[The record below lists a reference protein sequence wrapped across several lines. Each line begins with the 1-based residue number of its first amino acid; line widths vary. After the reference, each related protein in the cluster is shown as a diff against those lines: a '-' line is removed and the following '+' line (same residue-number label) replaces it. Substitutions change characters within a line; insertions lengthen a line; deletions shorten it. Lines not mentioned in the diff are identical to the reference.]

1 MHKYCFGTLTI
12 AVLVLIA
19 MVILNPPRAK
29 SQRSSSQPAEVKI
42 DNFSFS
48 PEELTVRVNVVVTW
62 INKDDVPHV
71 IASNDGVFK
80 SKGLDTDDKY
90 SYRFTKPGTYAY
102 YCSIHPKMIG
112 KIVVQ

>member
-1 MHKYCFGTLTI
+1 MRKFCFSSLATVVSLLV
-12 AVLVLIA
+12 AV
-19 MVILNPPRAK
+19 VILNPPHAK

-48 PEELTVRVNVVVTW
+48 PEALTVRVDAVVTW
-62 INKDDVPHV
+62 TNMDDVPHV

-90 SYRFTKPGTYAY
+90 SYRFTKPGTYLY